1 MPPSLWHSVK
11 ASNQEAFPE
20 LSRNEDSPKE
30 IQVSEQLSVEA
41 CGGGEGGGLTS
52 NPCSWKVF
60 LERKFNHTHRG
71 EKDSENMKLRGTK
84 TATERE

>member
-41 CGGGEGGGLTS
+41 CGGGEGGGSLAIRVVGKSSSKESSTTRTE
-52 NPCSWKVF
+52 
-60 LERKFNHTHRG
+60 ERKTV
-71 EKDSENMKLRGTK
+71 K
-84 TATERE
+84 T